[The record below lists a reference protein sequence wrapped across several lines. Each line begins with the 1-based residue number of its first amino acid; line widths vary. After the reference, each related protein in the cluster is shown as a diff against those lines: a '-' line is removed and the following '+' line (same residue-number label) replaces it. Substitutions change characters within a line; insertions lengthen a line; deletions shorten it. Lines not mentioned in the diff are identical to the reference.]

1 MDINSIRKVFD
12 IYDGVMKWNELV
24 ENNITVRIIEN
35 LINQGYVEKMK
46 FGYYQWIDN
55 PIFSEPALINKL
67 FPDAIVCMESALQYY
82 EYTNRTPSTWNLA
95 VDKNSSKS
103 RFRIEYPIVKPYYI
117 PSEQMSIGVDVIE
130 IENVKLRIFNRER
143 TIIDCL
149 RRENKM
155 DAEVFNKAIQSYI
168 KDPKKNIPRLMDYA
182 KRLRIEY
189 KVRRMIGIWL

>member
-117 PSEQMSIGVDVIE
+117 PSEQMSIGVDIIE

-189 KVRRMIGIWL
+189 KVRRMIGIWF

>member
-12 IYDGVMKWNELV
+12 KYDGVMKWNELV

-67 FPDAIVCMESALQYY
+67 FPDAIICMESALQYY
-82 EYTNRTPSTWNLA
+82 KYTDRTPSTWNLA

>member
-155 DAEVFNKAIQSYI
+155 DAEVFNKAIQAYI

>member
-1 MDINSIRKVFD
+1 
-12 IYDGVMKWNELV
+12 MKWNELV

>member
-1 MDINSIRKVFD
+1 MDINSIKKIFD

-24 ENNITVRIIEN
+24 ENNITVRIIGN

-46 FGYYQWIDN
+46 FGYYQWIDS

-67 FPDAIVCMESALQYY
+67 FPDAIICMESALQYY
-82 EYTNRTPSTWNLA
+82 KYTDRTPSTWNLA
-95 VDKNSSKS
+95 VDKNSTKS
-103 RFRIEYPIVKPYYI
+103 RFRIEHPIVKPYYI
-117 PSEQMSIGVDVIE
+117 PSEQMSFGVDLIE
-130 IENVKLRIFNRER
+130 IENVKLKIFNRER

-155 DAEVFNKAIQSYI
+155 DAEVFNKAIQAYI
-168 KDPKKNIPRLMDYA
+168 KDPRKNIPRLMDYA

-189 KVRRMIGIWL
+189 KVRRMIGIWF

>member
-1 MDINSIRKVFD
+1 MDINFIRKIFD
-12 IYDGVMKWNELV
+12 TYGGVMKWNELV
-24 ENNITVRIIEN
+24 ENNITVRIIDN

-55 PIFSEPALINKL
+55 PIFSEPILINKL
-67 FPDAIVCMESALQYY
+67 FPDAIICMESALQYY
-82 EYTNRTPSTWNLA
+82 KYTERTPSAWNLA

-117 PSEQMSIGVDVIE
+117 PPEQMSFGVDIIE
-130 IENVKLRIFNRER
+130 IENVKLKIFNRER

-155 DAEVFNKAIQSYI
+155 DVEVFNKAIQAYI
-168 KDPKKNIPRLMDYA
+168 KDPRKNIPRLMDYA
-182 KRLRIEY
+182 KSLRIEY

>member
-1 MDINSIRKVFD
+1 MDINSIRKIFD
-12 IYDGVMKWNELV
+12 KYDGVMKWNELV

-46 FGYYQWIDN
+46 FGYYQWIDR
-55 PIFSEPALINKL
+55 PIFSEPTIIKKL

-117 PSEQMSIGVDVIE
+117 PSEQMSFGVDLIE
-130 IENVKLRIFNRER
+130 IENVKLKIFNRER

-155 DAEVFNKAIQSYI
+155 DAEVFNKAIQAYI
-168 KDPKKNIPRLMDYA
+168 KEPKKNIPRLMEYA

-189 KVRRMIGIWL
+189 KVRRMIGIWF

>member
-103 RFRIEYPIVKPYYI
+103 RFRIEY
-117 PSEQMSIGVDVIE
+117 QIG
-130 IENVKLRIFNRER
+130 RASCRER
-143 TIIDCL
+143 
-149 RRENKM
+149 
-155 DAEVFNKAIQSYI
+155 V
-168 KDPKKNIPRLMDYA
+168 
-182 KRLRIEY
+182 
-189 KVRRMIGIWL
+189 

>member
-1 MDINSIRKVFD
+1 MDINSIRKIFD
-12 IYDGVMKWNELV
+12 KYDGVMKWNELV

-46 FGYYQWIDN
+46 FGYYQWIDR
-55 PIFSEPALINKL
+55 PIFSEPTIIKKL

-117 PSEQMSIGVDVIE
+117 PSEQMSIGVDLIE

-155 DAEVFNKAIQSYI
+155 DAEVFNKAIQAYI
-168 KDPKKNIPRLMDYA
+168 KEPKKNIPRLMEYA

-189 KVRRMIGIWL
+189 KVRRMIGIWF

>member
-12 IYDGVMKWNELV
+12 KYDGVMKWNELV

-35 LINQGYVEKMK
+35 LINQRYVEKMK

-55 PIFSEPALINKL
+55 PIFSEPILINKL
-67 FPDAIVCMESALQYY
+67 FPDAIICMESALQYY
-82 EYTNRTPSTWNLA
+82 KYTDRTPSTWNLA

-155 DAEVFNKAIQSYI
+155 DAEVFNKAIQAYI

>member
-12 IYDGVMKWNELV
+12 KYDGVMKWNELV

>member
-12 IYDGVMKWNELV
+12 KYDGVMKWNELV

-168 KDPKKNIPRLMDYA
+168 KDPKKNVPRLIDYA